1 MEDDDEGD
9 ESFEKKTDEE
19 GLIKDP
25 VAMVAA
31 AFPLLLFFYH
41 FTILQQCFPIFI
53 FFCVLKYNFKTF
65 MC

>member
-31 AFPLLLFFYH
+31 FPLLLLFFLSFYDSSTM
-41 FTILQQCFPIFI
+41 FPYIYIFLCFK
-53 FFCVLKYNFKTF
+53 V
-65 MC
+65 